1 MYNGRENKGWLL
13 SDRNIQIYGLFKK
26 DNFLYEKNFLKKFKN
41 HTQKKYT
48 SF

>member
-13 SDRNIQIYGLFKK
+13 SDLNIQIYGLFKK
-26 DNFLYEKNFLKKFKN
+26 YNFLYEKNFKKNFKN
-41 HTQKKYT
+41 LTQKKYT